1 MALTPA
7 RTMPG
12 VLELLPRDQIAF
24 QRMLDVIRR
33 NYERFGFLPVET
45 PVIEFS
51 DVLLTKTGGETE
63 RQVYF
68 VQSTGALNAADKTHD
83 GVPELALRFDLT
95 VPLAR
100 YVAEHEHDLSFP
112 FRRYQMQRVY
122 RGERAQRGRFREFY
136 QCDIDVIGKD
146 ALSVRYDAEM
156 PAVIYSV
163 FRELDIGPFTIQLNN
178 RKLMRGFFEG
188 LGIADG
194 EQQMLVLREVD
205 KLDKRGADY
214 VRDDAD
220 RRGVRLERRGGRQDP
235 RLRAGALDLAAG
247 RARQARRAGR
257 RHRNDGAG
265 PRRTARSAGPDPG
278 ASACRETHYALNL
291 SIARGLDYYTGTVYE
306 TTLNDHPQIGSICS
320 GGRYENLAGHYTKSK
335 LPGVGISIGLTRL
348 FWQLRDAGLVDTAK
362 STVDV
367 LVTQMD
373 EAQLPAYLALASELR
388 AAGIATEVVLEGGK
402 LGKQFKYA
410 DRAGIRFVVVLGE
423 DETRARRGDGEG
435 PASRGAVRGGAR
447 RTGQGAAGGAG
458 AGSGDG
464 VKPTAGDPEQIRAI
478 HPRGSSEHN
487 RHHRPRRH
495 SLTRA
500 QLVAVARH
508 GDKVSTGSGRARAR
522 AARRRFPRR
531 KGQLRRTDLRRHH
544 RLRQQC
550 RQAAGRAPRARRIAR
565 WQCACARKARCW
577 KNCSTT

>member
-12 VLELLPRDQIAF
+12 VLELLPLDQIAF
-24 QRMLDVIRR
+24 QRMLDTIRR
-33 NYERFGFLPVET
+33 NYERFGFLPIET
-45 PVIEFS
+45 PAIEHS

-68 VQSTGALNAADKTHD
+68 VQSTGALGAAAEKG

-146 ALSVRYDAEM
+146 SLSVRYDAEI

-163 FRELDIGPFTIQLNN
+163 FRELNIGAFTIQLNN
-178 RKLMRGFFEG
+178 RKLMRGYFEN
-188 LGIADG
+188 LGIADA

-214 VRDDAD
+214 VRDTLTGEAFGLSAEVAAKILAFVQVRSTSVDDAFAKLD
-220 RRGVRLERRGGRQDP
+220 
-235 RLRAGALDLAAG
+235 ALGQGSETFEQG
-247 RARQARRAGR
+247 RAELKEVLSLIRDFGV
-257 RHRNDGAG
+257 
-265 PRRTARSAGPDPG
+265 P
-278 ASACRETHYALNL
+278 ETHFALNL

-306 TTLNDHPQIGSICS
+306 TTLDDHPGIGSICS
-320 GGRYENLAGHYTKSK
+320 GGRYENLAGQYTKSH

-348 FWQLRDAGLVDTAK
+348 YWQLRDAGLISTAR

-373 EAQLPAYLALASELR
+373 PAQLPTYLAVANELR
-388 AAGIATEVVLEGGK
+388 TAGIATEVVLEGGK

-423 DETRARRGDGEG
+423 DEIAK
-435 PASRGAVRGGAR
+435 
-447 RTGQGAAGGAG
+447 
-458 AGSGDG
+458 G
-464 VKPTAGDPEQIRAI
+464 VVTVK
-478 HPRGSSEHN
+478 
-487 RHHRPRRH
+487 
-495 SLTRA
+495 
-500 QLVAVARH
+500 
-508 GDKVSTGSGRARAR
+508 
-522 AARRRFPRR
+522 
-531 KGQLRRTDLRRHH
+531 DLRRED
-544 RLRQQC
+544 QFEV
-550 RQAAGRAPRARRIAR
+550 PRAELVKTLRVELAQAEIGV
-565 WQCACARKARCW
+565 
-577 KNCSTT
+577 